1 VKHHAAIAK
10 FLAEKKATGRFSS
23 ERTIVSYRRCLELH
37 AEDANANGHPTV
49 RSVDTGDIV
58 TTLGRWRGQNTKRN
72 RRAILVSYYDWAA
85 ANGHRPTNPARSVQ
99 APKRRN
105 NTPPVA
111 GPQEIQAVMAEARRR
126 GGRDWWAIELLAG
139 TGIRRAELL
148 GGQLRD
154 LDRDG
159 WYHVR
164 PEVAKGGRERWVP
177 AGLAIRAVRDDLR
190 KHRGHPKHHIL
201 ASSQTVEVGVP
212 EPQMKEDPW
221 RPMSQQALMRLVDR
235 VCGPTGAN
243 VRFRMTPQAFR
254 RHYGYVIAQEHG
266 IWVAQAVLGHA
277 DVGTTVEHYT
287 GIASESDTNAARK
300 TVDARLNWPSGNGEK
315 EAPTGFEPV
324 HGTGKTR
331 R

>member
-111 GPQEIQAVMAEARRR
+111 GPQEIQAVMAEARR
-126 GGRDWWAIELLAG
+126 
-139 TGIRRAELL
+139 
-148 GGQLRD
+148 
-154 LDRDG
+154 
-159 WYHVR
+159 
-164 PEVAKGGRERWVP
+164 KGGRERWVP

-300 TVDARLNWPSGNGEK
+300 TVDARLNWPGGNGEK
-315 EAPTGFEPV
+315 EAPTGIEPV